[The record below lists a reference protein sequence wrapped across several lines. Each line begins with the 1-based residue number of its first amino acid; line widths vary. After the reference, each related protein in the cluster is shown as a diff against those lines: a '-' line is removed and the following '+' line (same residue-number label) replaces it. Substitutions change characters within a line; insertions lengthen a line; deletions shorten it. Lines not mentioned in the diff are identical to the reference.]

1 MSITQRWSLLA
12 TGILLIAGGVFASDE
27 LRKSAAD
34 PGDQQAAL
42 MLAKLASCQKI
53 TNGLVTKNFKE
64 IHSGANTLN
73 QICIA
78 TDWASHDD
86 AVYAHHRLE
95 LRKQAQKLAK
105 MAEEKNLDGASYAYM
120 HSLNTCINCH
130 EYCRDV
136 LSIVDDS
143 EVKLKVVPIPSN

>member
-1 MSITQRWSLLA
+1 MKKTHRWGLV
-12 TGILLIAGGVFASDE
+12 TAGVFLVAGAVFASDE
-27 LRKSAAD
+27 LRKTEVD
-34 PGDQQAAL
+34 DEQQAAL

-53 TNGLVTKNFKE
+53 TNGLVTKDFE
-64 IHSGANTLN
+64 QIHRGATGLS
-73 QICIA
+73 QICEA
-78 TDWASHDD
+78 TAWASHDD

-95 LRKQAQKLAK
+95 LRKQAQKLAR
-105 MAEEKNLDGASYAYM
+105 MAEEKNLDGATFSYM
-120 HSLNTCINCH
+120 HSLNTCIDCH

>member
-1 MSITQRWSLLA
+1 MNMTQRWLLLA

-34 PGDQQAAL
+34 PDEQQAAL

-53 TNGLVTKNFKE
+53 TNGLVTKDFKG
-64 IHSGANTLN
+64 IHSGAKALS

-78 TDWASHDD
+78 TEWASHDD
-86 AVYAHHRLE
+86 PVYAHHRME

-105 MAEEKNLDGASYAYM
+105 MAEEKNLDGSTYAYM